1 MKALLFLAGAA
12 LLFATPAAAQELV
25 TNGNFESGTLAG
37 FTQFGNTGFTG
48 VNTSSASAGT
58 FGAFFGPVGS
68 VGGITQSLVTVAGV
82 SYSIS
87 FDLSNDGG
95 TPNFFD
101 VDFGTSQLFSATDSG
116 AFGFTS
122 FSTTAI
128 ATGASTTLSFA
139 FRQDPNFFSL
149 DNISVTAVTDA
160 VPEPGTWAMMLIG
173 FAGAGMA
180 LRRRRR
186 PAMLRQAA

>member
-25 TNGNFESGTLAG
+25 TNGGFESGLSG
-37 FTQFGNTGFTG
+37 FTQFGSTGFDG
-48 VNTSSASAGT
+48 VAAGGGTSGSA
-58 FGAFFGPVGS
+58 GAFFGSVGS
-68 VGGITQSLVTVAGV
+68 VSGITQSLVTVAGA
-82 SYSIS
+82 SYLIS

-101 VDFGTSQLFSATDSG
+101 VDFGSSQLFTATDSG
-116 AFGFTS
+116 SFGFTTY
-122 FSTTAI
+122 STTAI
-128 ATGASTTLSFA
+128 ATGASTILSFGFQQNPA
-139 FRQDPNFFSL
+139 FFHL
-149 DNISVTAVTDA
+149 DNVSVSAVNGA
-160 VPEPGTWAMMLIG
+160 VPEPGTWAMMLVG
-173 FAGAGMA
+173 FAGAGVA